1 MIYQRPSAMSVRDR
15 DIAMLPIAV
24 DTPPRP
30 FWSYVAGWVVFFVA
44 LAIVGNI
51 IEVLV

>member
-15 DIAMLPIAV
+15 DIAMLPLVV

-30 FWSYVAGWVVFFVA
+30 FWSYVSAWVVFFIV
-44 LAIVGNI
+44 LAIVGNV
-51 IEVLV
+51 IEVML